1 MTHKKISGIEID
13 VADYLRRLTH
23 DELVAK
29 VLELGLKLQ
38 LLEAQTDSSQ
48 PVKAEIKA
56 EDTSDVIICGRVIK
70 PKAKLQGANLY
81 NAELQNAELQGAHL
95 HNANLQ
101 GANLPYAQLQGAYL
115 RNAKL
120 QDAKLQYA
128 NLQYADLQ
136 DAEFNSDTDFE
147 GCLNIQSAD
156 FTGSTDFPTRFK
168 RLLSEEQVA
177 SIKSWS

>member
-70 PKAKLQGANLY
+70 PKANLQGANLRY
-81 NAELQNAELQGAHL
+81 
-95 HNANLQ
+95 ANLQ
-101 GANLPYAQLQGAYL
+101 GANLQYAKLQ
-115 RNAKL
+115 NAKL
-120 QDAKLQYA
+120 QGAKLQNAELQDA
-128 NLQYADLQ
+128 NLQG
-136 DAEFNSDTDFE
+136 AEFNQYTDFE
-147 GCLNIQSAD
+147 DCLNIQTAD
-156 FTGSTDFPTRFK
+156 FTGAIGFPTRLK
-168 RLLSEEQVA
+168 DSLSEEQVA
-177 SIKSWS
+177 SIKIWS